1 MTPGRYLTRLPAG
14 LMIGA
19 IAAYRTALSPLLGTN
34 CRYEPSCACYGQEAI
49 RRHGAVR
56 GGWLTLH
63 RLARCHPWGGMGY
76 DPVPDASPAASPG
89 HSAGSIR

>member
-1 MTPGRYLTRLPAG
+1 MTHGRLLARLPAG

-19 IAAYRTALSPLLGTN
+19 IAAYRYAVSPLLGTN

-49 RRHGAVR
+49 RRHGALR
-56 GGWLTLH
+56 GFWLTLR
-63 RLARCHPWGGMGY
+63 RLARCQPWGGMGY